1 VVVDVGLTLVEP
13 PAELDVKLPGVMAI
27 VVAPLADHLTVL
39 LAPELMLVGLAVN
52 EAIEGFE
59 VLFPDDAVDAPLQP
73 ANPMQ
78 TDRTNISAQRVAIEI
93 GKPSFHLLRFNL
105 FLRGEFATS
114 IACPFEPAHAG
125 CLRVHSGYF
134 RRHRTCSSLWP

>member
-1 VVVDVGLTLVEP
+1 MVVDVGLTLVEP

-27 VVAPLADHLTVL
+27 VVAPLADQVTVL
-39 LAPELMLVGLAVN
+39 LAPELMLVGLAEN
-52 EAIEGFE
+52 EVIEGFE

-73 ANPMQ
+73 ANPTQ

-93 GKPSFHLLRFNL
+93 GKPSFHL